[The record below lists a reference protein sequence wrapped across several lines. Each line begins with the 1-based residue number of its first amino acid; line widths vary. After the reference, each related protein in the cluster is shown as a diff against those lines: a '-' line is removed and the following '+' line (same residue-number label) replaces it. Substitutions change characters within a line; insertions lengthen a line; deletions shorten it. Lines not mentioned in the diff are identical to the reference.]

1 MESPRGLNGLDMPSF
16 LRPNSKSDGSSDPAM
31 GPEQNDPRQHAAPG
45 GSHTGIIRIAAAS
58 LRRRMTSGTGTEHQI
73 VINRLVMGFGVFF
86 YLVALKLHGA
96 LDAPLKPLVT
106 SGFYAAVGVMF
117 LLDLVI
123 RSRPSKTRIIL
134 QLAADTGT
142 LSLGLHIGGQIAA
155 PLYPIYLWAVLGYG
169 FRFGLTYLRVATVCA
184 AVGFS
189 LCILTTAY
197 WRQDL
202 YLSAGLLAGL
212 IAIPLYAGSLIRSL
226 SVAKQQ
232 AEQASQAKSQFLAS
246 VSHELRT
253 PLNAVIGMSDLLSG
267 TRLDREQAEMVGTT
281 GAAARSLLSLINGI
295 LDFSRIEAGQ
305 LPGQDQAF
313 DLAKLLYD
321 IERLVAVP
329 AASKAITLSTYMD
342 AATPTDVIGD
352 PRQVMDILRNLASNA
367 VKFTEYGGVLI
378 TVNVLSRSKDTVILA
393 FEVIDTGIGIA
404 AEAQERIFESFS
416 QADATILDRFG
427 GSGLGLAI
435 ARSLARLHGGDITVE
450 SILGQGSI
458 FRLTLPLRLAEPQES
473 TLPALRL
480 AVLGANRS
488 ATTALL
494 PAFEMRGAT
503 LIYHAVAPGD
513 DAALTAALTQS
524 RGVHA
529 VLLDSASLPISAR
542 FIRDLPKL
550 VRDPV
555 PPIILVDADKPAPTH
570 FGQDLRRFCLSTVSP
585 DPSEA
590 EVDTVLHAVAAR
602 IDPDTSVSPAV
613 RPRGQPRHIL
623 VADDNRI
630 NQSVVAKILER
641 GGHSFVV
648 VNNGEEAL
656 DALERE
662 DFALVLMDV
671 NMPVMNG
678 LEATKLHRFASI
690 GERHLP
696 ILALTADATPEM
708 ASRCA
713 EAGMDLCIVKPV
725 EAGRLLD
732 IIAEFAEGSAT
743 SPVLPK
749 AGSPSPATGQPPQT
763 LSRTVLKELE
773 QLGGLEFTTELA
785 QEFIADAESLLLSL
799 RVAAR
804 AGDSV
809 LFQAEA
815 HALSSAAANIGAE
828 GVCAICRQFRRLGLS
843 DQTECQR
850 ELRQLADEVD
860 RVAEALRAEYVR
872 PSA

>member
-1 MESPRGLNGLDMPSF
+1 MST
-16 LRPNSKSDGSSDPAM
+16 
-31 GPEQNDPRQHAAPG
+31 AA
-45 GSHTGIIRIAAAS
+45 IIRLGAAA
-58 LRRRMTSGTGTEHQI
+58 LRRRLIAGTGTEHQI
-73 VINRLVMGFGVFF
+73 ISNRLVIGFGVFF
-86 YLVALKLHGA
+86 SLVALRLYGV
-96 LDAPLKPLVT
+96 LDSPLMPLLT
-106 SGFYAAVGVMF
+106 SGFYAAVGVIF
-117 LLDLVI
+117 FLDLVI
-123 RSRPSKTRIIL
+123 RSRPSKARIIL

-142 LSLGLHIGGQIAA
+142 LSFGLHIGGHIAA

-169 FRFGLTYLRVATVCA
+169 FRFGLTYLRAAMVCA
-184 AVGFS
+184 AFGFS

-212 IAIPLYAGSLIRSL
+212 VAIPLYAGSLIRSL

-232 AEQASQAKSQFLAS
+232 AEQASRAKSQFLAS

-267 TRLDREQAEMVGTT
+267 TRLDREQTEMVGTT
-281 GAAARSLLSLINGI
+281 GAAARSLLSLIDGI

-329 AASKAITLSTYMD
+329 AAAKAITLSTYMD
-342 AATPTDVIGD
+342 AATPTELVGD

-378 TVNVLSRSKDTVILA
+378 AVSVLSRSKDTIALV

-404 AEAQERIFESFS
+404 AEAHERIFDSFS

-435 ARSLARLHGGDITVE
+435 ARSLSRLHGGDITVE
-450 SILGQGSI
+450 SVLGRGST
-458 FRLTLPLRLAEPQES
+458 FRLSLPLRLAEPTAPSLPPLRLGVLSASRGASS
-473 TLPALRL
+473 TLL
-480 AVLGANRS
+480 A
-488 ATTALL
+488 T
-494 PAFEMRGAT
+494 FERRGAALT
-503 LIYHAVAPGD
+503 YHAVAPD
-513 DAALTAALTQS
+513 DAPSLTAALTQS
-524 RGVHA
+524 RGYHA
-529 VLLDSASLPISAR
+529 VLLDTASLPGCGR

-550 VRDPV
+550 VRDPI
-555 PPIILVDADKPAPTH
+555 PPIILLNADKPGPDD
-570 FGQDLRRFCLSTVSP
+570 FRRDLRRFCLSTLGP
-585 DPSEA
+585 EATEA
-590 EVDTVLHAVAAR
+590 EIDTVLRAIAAR
-602 IDPDTSVSPAV
+602 IDPDTTVLTAV
-613 RPRGQPRHIL
+613 RPRGQPQHIL
-623 VADDNRI
+623 IADDNRI

-641 GGHSFVV
+641 GGHSFVI

-678 LEATKLHRFASI
+678 LEATKLQRFASI
-690 GERHLP
+690 GEPHLP

-708 ASRCA
+708 ATRCA

-732 IIAEFAEGSAT
+732 IIAQFTGVAAPYT
-743 SPVLPK
+743 PQDK
-749 AGSPSPATGQPPQT
+749 AGFAPPAAEQAPQT
-763 LSRTVLKELE
+763 LSRSVLKELE
-773 QLGGLEFTTELA
+773 QLGGLAFTTELA
-785 QEFIADAESLLLSL
+785 QEFIADAEALLLSL

-828 GVCAICRQFRRLGLS
+828 AVCAICRQFRRLGLS
-843 DQTECQR
+843 DQTQCQR
-850 ELRQLADEVD
+850 ELRHLADEVD
-860 RVAEALRAEYVR
+860 RVAQALRAEYVR
-872 PSA
+872 PQA